1 MRQIAST
8 GLLGQRLEAMMT
20 AIRTEAYLIAALIA
34 AVASPA
40 FAQSTRK
47 SQTQRGSQA
56 TSPYGYA
63 GQKRF
68 TDPDPNVQFELMR
81 QQQWR
86 KGG

>member
-1 MRQIAST
+1 
-8 GLLGQRLEAMMT
+8 MMT
-20 AIRTEAYLIAALIA
+20 AMRANAYVAAALVAI
-34 AVASPA
+34 VASPA

-68 TDPDPNVQFELMR
+68 TDPDPNVQFEVMR

>member
-1 MRQIAST
+1 
-8 GLLGQRLEAMMT
+8 MT
-20 AIRTEAYLIAALIA
+20 AMRANAYVGASLVSI
-34 AVASPA
+34 VASPP

-81 QQQWR
+81 QQGR
-86 KGG
+86 IMPMTPDSGAIGDK

>member
-1 MRQIAST
+1 
-8 GLLGQRLEAMMT
+8 MT
-20 AIRTEAYLIAALIA
+20 AMRANAYVGAALVAI
-34 AVASPA
+34 VASPA

-68 TDPDPNVQFELMR
+68 TDPDPDPNVQFELMR